1 MKTGFFDGADEV
13 LTDIQNGKAFLI
25 AKKGDRVN
33 VMQIGWGFLGF
44 MWNQHHMIVAVR
56 PSRYTYELLK
66 DTDEF
71 VVSIPRKGE
80 MIEELKICG
89 FQSGRDIDKIEA
101 CGFKMIKGEK
111 VCVPHIDGCRVSY
124 ECKVDYRAYLD
135 PEKLDPAINKSSY
148 PQGDHHL
155 MLTGR
160 IVALH
165 KK

>member
-89 FQSGRDIDKIEA
+89 FQSDR
-101 CGFKMIKGEK
+101 
-111 VCVPHIDGCRVSY
+111 
-124 ECKVDYRAYLD
+124 
-135 PEKLDPAINKSSY
+135 KSTRLNSS
-148 PQGDHHL
+148 HH
-155 MLTGR
+155 
-160 IVALH
+160 
-165 KK
+165 